1 MEGAAEVVEDEGNS
15 GLEGRSIMCASVH
28 LAGRYASLG
37 AANGLAFAR
46 TAASMLRQ
54 TTARWPQNRAL
65 RQAAAE
71 QDGDPPQSFACHW
84 SGRSTIP

>member
-1 MEGAAEVVEDEGNS
+1 MEGAAELVEDEGNS

-54 TTARWPQNRAL
+54 TTGLKTGRCDR
-65 RQAAAE
+65 RQQSRTGTHRSHLLVTGVAE
-71 QDGDPPQSFACHW
+71 VPS
-84 SGRSTIP
+84 IP